1 MRSLWANRLLYAAL
15 LILPALYFD
24 KAVVLWVRDY
34 LKPNFD
40 LYWLDPGANRWVAYV
55 SNGATLAVISLLL
68 YLAGKVRSNKT
79 FSDAG
84 KFLLA
89 GFAASG
95 ITVQI
100 IKHLLGR
107 ARPRITYEILF
118 TGPSLRGG
126 YDSFPSGHTTAAFSF
141 AFIISLYFPKYS
153 PIFYLFAVLIA
164 LTRVIGLSHFP
175 SDILAGAV
183 VGLAVSKVML
193 LKMPGFRASIPESG
207 EQKTSRPRK
216 AQ

>member
-1 MRSLWANRLLYAAL
+1 MRSLKGNRLLYAAL

-24 KAVVLWVRDY
+24 RAVVLWVRDY

-40 LYWLDPGANRWVAYV
+40 TYWLDPGANHWVSYG
-55 SNGATLAVISLLL
+55 SNGATLVVLSLLL
-68 YLAGKVRSNKT
+68 YLAGKIRSNKT

-107 ARPRITYEILF
+107 ARPRITYETLF

-126 YDSFPSGHTTAAFSF
+126 YDSFPSGHTAAAFCC
-141 AFIISLYFPKYS
+141 AFIISLYFPKYRS
-153 PIFYLFAVLIA
+153 FFYLLAVLIS
-164 LTRVIGLSHFP
+164 LSRVIGLSHFP
-175 SDILAGAV
+175 SDLLAGAV
-183 VGLAVSKVML
+183 VGIAVGKVML
-193 LKMPGFRASIPESG
+193 LKMAGFRASIPASE
-207 EQKTSRPRK
+207 ER
-216 AQ
+216 

>member
-1 MRSLWANRLLYAAL
+1 MRSLWRNRLLCLSL

-40 LYWLDPGANRWVAYV
+40 LYWLNPGANHWVAYG
-55 SNGATLAVISLLL
+55 SNGATLAVFSVLL
-68 YLAGKVRSNKT
+68 YLAGRIRGNKT
-79 FSDAG
+79 FADAG

-89 GFAASG
+89 GFVISG

-100 IKHLLGR
+100 LKHLLGR

-126 YDSFPSGHTTAAFSF
+126 YDSFPSGHTTAAFCS
-141 AFIISLYFPKYS
+141 AFIISLYFPRYRFL
-153 PIFYLFAVLIA
+153 FYLLAVLIA

-175 SDILAGAV
+175 SDIFAGAV
-183 VGLAVSKVML
+183 LGLAVGKVML
-193 LKMPGFRASIPESG
+193 LKMPTFRASIPESK
-207 EQKTSRPRK
+207 EE
-216 AQ
+216 